1 MYILFVVTTQSLLIW
16 SFLSRFLISWW
27 NLLKRGTRRDLC
39 RWVEVL
45 EPGTLSA
52 GRWKLHCHYSWLRYC
67 SIPLCFRVCVVFLI
81 SVYIKR
87 STLPHK
93 VTNVNHNVQLESF
106 KKSSLGEDPVD
117 KIAYLSISWKIPR
130 ASQCLWTWQGKS
142 WASLYSE
149 KPCKAVELW
158 DILGHAREDAF
169 LQFQTWVILNKHTLK
184 SRKH

>member
-1 MYILFVVTTQSLLIW
+1 MEQEVVLPLSWSVGARHSLG
-16 SFLSRFLISWW
+16 R
-27 NLLKRGTRRDLC
+27 K
-39 RWVEVL
+39 VEVAL
-45 EPGTLSA
+45 PFLLF
-52 GRWKLHCHYSWLRYC
+52 KYC
-67 SIPLCFRVCVVFLI
+67 SIPLWFRVCVVFLI
-81 SVYIKR
+81 SIYIKR

-130 ASQCLWTWQGKS
+130 ASQCLWMWQGKS
-142 WASLYSE
+142 WASLYSD